1 MQSLEELKN
10 KRASLQVAID
20 QQENDKSLLQR
31 EIEKMHY
38 RLAQINE
45 SLAKKITA
53 RTEYDR
59 TIAETEAAYTK
70 RSQHFSAHSKFEA
83 IHQDQKIR
91 ETRSH
96 SDNYIRYTLSYKNK
110 TLDSEK
116 AQGLLSLQQVPIGW
130 IASWVTVD
138 ETMESG
144 ERAHPTEIRSSISPS
159 SAVELDTTSAL
170 ANYATEAAYFKR
182 PIGNSLAESFRPI
195 ETRLTRPN
203 DLILNVLTPKME
215 KCRNHDCE
223 TWQNA

>member
-83 IHQDQKIR
+83 THQDQKIR

-110 TLDSEK
+110 TLNSEK
-116 AQGLLSLQQVPIGW
+116 AQGLLSLQQVP
-130 IASWVTVD
+130 
-138 ETMESG
+138 
-144 ERAHPTEIRSSISPS
+144 SIYHQIEN
-159 SAVELDTTSAL
+159 AVYT
-170 ANYATEAAYFKR
+170 N
-182 PIGNSLAESFRPI
+182 
-195 ETRLTRPN
+195 
-203 DLILNVLTPKME
+203 
-215 KCRNHDCE
+215 CRNTCPPKHRVIEYKHQLSHMVATNDKDIQKAAHTTYCCGGDVAQIQKQILQ
-223 TWQNA
+223 TT